1 MKRFKRIM
9 VLTLAAVL
17 SLSLGIPALATE
29 IRTNQVVEGALA
41 QVTALYEDVY
51 TISDASAVLQGQ
63 ESDEDGNII
72 YTVEASFKRTLK
84 ATDAM
89 QIPAIQGMI
98 RAKEALV
105 DAAEIQAAEEYIAA
119 RVADMNDN
127 YIGVA
132 QGTNVTLRVTLPAV
146 MPLSVPAGQMVTS
159 NVIEVEC
166 GIGEEEYGALET
178 IAPRSAIAQ
187 IAAGRELVSEVATDS
202 HRVTAM
208 NAKVPPHNL
217 RIAQYNRVMARDYAR
232 EWSCNKGIS
241 TDHATCHNPEYR
253 FFASKDC
260 ANFVSQCFV
269 AGGLEP
275 LENDVWA
282 PYTTAWSTTG
292 NEGYGLRQY
301 VVGNDLFFKTAN
313 VNKAFAGSIINQ
325 LNSDGSDAGHVG
337 LIDQNDFYTV
347 TFCAHTNCRNQK
359 PVSFMAYKNY
369 YVPYYDSY
377 GKTWVEP

>member
-29 IRTNQVVEGALA
+29 IQTNQVVEGALA

-51 TISDASAVLQGQ
+51 TISDASAVLRGQ

-178 IAPRSAIAQ
+178 IAPRNAVVQ
-187 IAAGRELVSEVATDS
+187 IAAGRNLVSEVAASSSGVSPMSVDS
-202 HRVTAM
+202 Y
-208 NAKVPPHNL
+208 PHNE
-217 RIAQYNRVMARDYAR
+217 RIRSYNRVAARNYAR
-232 EWSCNKGIS
+232 KWSCNKGIS
-241 TDHATCHNPEYR
+241 TDHATCHNPEYS
-253 FFASKDC
+253 FFPSKDC

-269 AGGLEP
+269 AGGLVP
-275 LENDVWA
+275 TDNVWK
-282 PYTTAWSTTG
+282 PYTSAWNTTG
-292 NEGYGLRQY
+292 NNGNGLRQY
-301 VVGNDLFFKTAN
+301 VVNNDLFFKTTN
-313 VNKAFAGSIINQ
+313 IDKAFAGSIINQ

-347 TFCAHTNCRNQK
+347 TFCAHTNCRSQK
-359 PVSFMAYKNY
+359 PVSFISHKNY

-377 GKTWVEP
+377 GGAWVEP